1 MGLITTVANGLNNGV
16 DVYVN
21 QTSAAIIGAIT
32 PIVGIGVTIWIINY
46 GLAVSRGQAQAPVM
60 DFTWKATKIAMILG
74 LGLSV
79 GTYQSQI
86 IPVVND
92 VFFSLGKIVSL
103 KGSGNCNFSSAQ
115 VFQMIDC
122 NESHSMEFTKAFWT
136 SLKNASLSEIGIC
149 ILVALYATLLS
160 IGIVFFYLV
169 ISVEILYSYLA
180 LQLILGVGPLFI
192 CALAFEPT
200 KKYFEGWLS
209 KVVYLCIFSM
219 LCYAYMGM
227 TVSILESILIEALPG
242 ATAQGADALALAAE
256 ANTDILALVP
266 QLVLVFLMLGWVG
279 TRISGIAATLSNS
292 SPSGSSMAAFLG
304 GMLTR
309 NIINRAGT
317 PKSPNGAGGDK
328 GGSVTNATPSPQS
341 GSERLGQ
348 NLGKIA
354 AKGREMVRRRNG

>member
-1 MGLITTVANGLNNGV
+1 MGMISTVAIGLQNGV
-16 DVYVN
+16 NVYVN

-103 KGSGNCNFSSAQ
+103 KGSNNCNFSASE

-136 SLKNASLSEIGIC
+136 ALKNGGLMDIGLS
-149 ILVALYATLLS
+149 ILVAIYATILS
-160 IGIVFFYLV
+160 IGIVFYYLV
-169 ISVEILYSYLA
+169 ISVEILYCYLA

-209 KVVYLCIFSM
+209 KVGNLCIFSM
-219 LCYAYMGM
+219 LCFAYMGM
-227 TVSILESILIEALPG
+227 TVSIIESVLIEALPG
-242 ATAQGADALALAAE
+242 ATAQGADAWAIAAD
-256 ANTDILALVP
+256 ANTDILILVP
-266 QLVLVFLMLGWVG
+266 QLVLMFLMLGWVG
-279 TRISGIAATLSNS
+279 TRISGIAAALSSS
-292 SPSGSSMAAFLG
+292 SPSGSSAAAFIG

-309 NIINRAGT
+309 NIINRVGA
-317 PKSPNGAGGDK
+317 PKSPNGASGDK
-328 GGSVTNATPSPQS
+328 GGSISNATSGSQS
-341 GSERLGQ
+341 KSERLGQ

-354 AKGREMVRRRNG
+354 AKGREMVRKRNG

>member
-1 MGLITTVANGLNNGV
+1 MGLITTVAIGLNNGV

-21 QTSAAIIGAIT
+21 QTSAAIIALIT
-32 PIVGIGVTIWIINY
+32 PIVGMGVTIWIINY

-74 LGLSV
+74 MGLSV

-103 KGSGNCNFSSAQ
+103 YGSNNCNFSASQ

-122 NESHSMEFTKAFWT
+122 NESHSMRFVHAFWT
-136 SLKNASLSEIGIC
+136 ALNNLSVTEIPKA
-149 ILVALYATLLS
+149 ILVGIYALILS
-160 IGIVFFYLV
+160 VGVVFYYLV

-192 CALAFEPT
+192 CAAAFEPT
-200 KKYFEGWLS
+200 KKYCDGWLS
-209 KVVYLCIFSM
+209 KVGYLCIFSM
-219 LCYAYMGM
+219 LCYAYMGL

-242 ATAQGADALALAAE
+242 ASSPGADALALADSTG
-256 ANTDILALVP
+256 TDLVFLVP
-266 QLVLVFLMLGWVG
+266 QLVLAFLLLGWVG
-279 TRISGIAATLSNS
+279 TRISGIAATLANS
-292 SPSGSSMAAFLG
+292 SPSGSSMAAFIG

-309 NIINRAGT
+309 NFLNRSRT
-317 PKSPNGAGGDK
+317 PPPPPSGDK
-328 GGSVTNATPSPQS
+328 GGSITNGNPSKQS

-348 NLGKIA
+348 NLGRIA
-354 AKGREMVRRRNG
+354 AKGREMVRKRNS

>member
-103 KGSGNCNFSSAQ
+103 KGSSNCNFSSAQ

-122 NESHSMEFTKAFWT
+122 NESHSMEFYKAFDT
-136 SLKNASLSEIGIC
+136 ALKNIPIVQIPTAL
-149 ILVALYATLLS
+149 LVWLYAAV
-160 IGIVFFYLV
+160 IGAAIAFFYLV
-169 ISVEILYSYLA
+169 ISVEILYCFLA

-200 KKYFEGWLS
+200 KKYFDGWLS
-209 KVVYLCIFSM
+209 KIGNLCIFSM
-219 LCYAYMGM
+219 LCYAYMGL
-227 TVSILESILIEALPG
+227 TVSILESILIQALPG
-242 ATAQGADALALAAE
+242 AMVPGADAIDLANSTGTDLAILVPELVLAL
-256 ANTDILALVP
+256 
-266 QLVLVFLMLGWVG
+266 LMLAWLG
-279 TRISGIAATLSNS
+279 TRISGIASALSSS
-292 SPSGSSMAAFLG
+292 SPSGSSAAAFLG

-309 NIINRAGT
+309 NIINRVGT
-317 PKSPNGAGGDK
+317 PKSPNGSGGDK
-328 GGSVTNATPSPQS
+328 GGSISNGTPGPQS
-341 GSERLGQ
+341 KSERLGQ
-348 NLGKIA
+348 GLGKIA

>member
-1 MGLITTVANGLNNGV
+1 MGVITTVAIGLNNGV

-103 KGSGNCNFSSAQ
+103 KGSNNCNFSASQ

-136 SLKNASLSEIGIC
+136 ALKNLGPTEIPLA

-160 IGIVFFYLV
+160 IGIVFYYLV

-180 LQLILGVGPLFI
+180 LQLILGVGPIFI

-200 KKYFEGWLS
+200 KKYFDGWLS
-209 KVVYLCIFSM
+209 KISYLCIFSM
-219 LCYAYMGM
+219 LCFAYMGM
-227 TVSILESILIEALPG
+227 TVSIIESVLIEALPG
-242 ATAQGADALALAAE
+242 VASPGADALSVADS
-256 ANTDILALVP
+256 NGTDLLLLVP
-266 QLVLVFLMLGWVG
+266 QLVLMFLMLGWVG
-279 TRISGIAATLSNS
+279 TRISGIASALSSS
-292 SPSGSSMAAFLG
+292 SPSGSSAAAFLG

-317 PKSPNGAGGDK
+317 PKSPNGTGGDK
-328 GGSVTNATPSPQS
+328 GGSISNGTTSSPSR
-341 GSERLGQ
+341 SERLGQ

>member
-1 MGLITTVANGLNNGV
+1 MGMITTVAQGLQNGV

-46 GLAVSRGQAQAPVM
+46 GLAVLRGQAQAPVM

-103 KGSGNCNFSSAQ
+103 KGSNNCNFSASQ

-122 NESHSMEFTKAFWT
+122 NESHSMEFYKAFDT
-136 SLKNASLSEIGIC
+136 ALKNIPIVQIPTAL
-149 ILVALYATLLS
+149 LVWLYAFV
-160 IGIVFFYLV
+160 IGAAIAFFYLV

-200 KKYFEGWLS
+200 KKYFDGWLS
-209 KVVYLCIFSM
+209 KIGNLCIFSM
-219 LCYAYMGM
+219 LCYAYMGL
-227 TVSILESILIEALPG
+227 TVSILESILIQALPG
-242 ATAQGADALALAAE
+242 AMVPGADAVDLANSNGTDLAILVPELVLAL
-256 ANTDILALVP
+256 
-266 QLVLVFLMLGWVG
+266 LMLGWVG
-279 TRISGIAATLSNS
+279 TRISGIAAALSSS
-292 SPSGSSMAAFLG
+292 SPSGSSAAAFLG
-304 GMLTR
+304 GMMTR
-309 NIINRAGT
+309 NIINKAGASKI
-317 PKSPNGAGGDK
+317 PSSPSGNK
-328 GGSVTNATPSPQS
+328 GGSISNATPGSQS
-341 GSERLGQ
+341 KSERLGQ

-354 AKGREMVRRRNG
+354 AKGRDMVRKRNG

>member
-1 MGLITTVANGLNNGV
+1 MGMITTVANGLNNGV

-103 KGSGNCNFSSAQ
+103 KGSNNCNFSSAQ

-122 NESHSMEFTKAFWT
+122 NESHSMEFTKAFWN
-136 SLKNASLSEIGIC
+136 SLANGGSWQISQS
-149 ILVALYATLLS
+149 ILVAIYATILS
-160 IGIVFFYLV
+160 IGIVFYYLV
-169 ISVEILYSYLA
+169 ISVEILYCYLA

-209 KVVYLCIFSM
+209 KVGNLCIFSM
-219 LCYAYMGM
+219 LCFAYMGM
-227 TVSILESILIEALPG
+227 TVSIVESVLIEALPG
-242 ATAQGADALALAAE
+242 AMSQGADAFAVAE
-256 ANTDILALVP
+256 STGTDLLFLVP
-266 QLVLVFLMLGWVG
+266 QLVLMFLMLGWVG
-279 TRISGIAATLSNS
+279 TRISGIAAALSSS
-292 SPSGSSMAAFLG
+292 SPSGSSAAAFIG

-309 NIINRAGT
+309 NIINRAGA
-317 PKSPNGAGGDK
+317 PKAPNSNGGDK
-328 GGSVTNATPSPQS
+328 GGSISNGNPSAQS
-341 GSERLGQ
+341 KSERLGQ

-354 AKGREMVRRRNG
+354 AKGREMVRKRNG